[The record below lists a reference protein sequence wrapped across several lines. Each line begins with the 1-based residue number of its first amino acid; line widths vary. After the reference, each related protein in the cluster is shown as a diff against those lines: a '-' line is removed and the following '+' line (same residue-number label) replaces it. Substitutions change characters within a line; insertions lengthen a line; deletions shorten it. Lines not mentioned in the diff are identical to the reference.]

1 MIFRISIIVGMAGYI
16 ILLAAVLTAG
26 LFILPIINPGLGI
39 ILLWYG
45 LYFGVLNRDCAEV
58 ASDRIA
64 TRMGGSKRLAVNVR
78 DCAICG
84 GELADAHSI
93 SASHLTIDQQQSR
106 SLPTGEASIQLS
118 CKHIFHSDCMRGWA
132 IIGKKDSCP
141 VCNEKVDLRALY
153 ADRPWETRNLSWV
166 QMLDFFRYMVVW
178 QPTILLA
185 MQIAFHVLH
194 LDGMPNENVEG
205 AAGGS
210 VHNGTVELANITM
223 GESNGTVALL

>member
-1 MIFRISIIVGMAGYI
+1 MAGYI
-16 ILLAAVLTAG
+16 ILLASVLTAG
-26 LFILPIINPGLGI
+26 MFVLPIINPGFGI

-64 TRMGGSKRLAVNVR
+64 TRMGGSKRLAVSVR

-93 SASHLTIDQQQSR
+93 STSLLTIDQQQSR
-106 SLPTGEASIQLS
+106 TNIPTGEASIQLS
-118 CKHIFHSDCMRGWA
+118 CKHIFHSDCMRGWL

-141 VCNEKVDLRALY
+141 VCNEKVDLRTLY

-194 LDGMPNENVEG
+194 LDGISNEGIEG
-205 AAGGS
+205 ATGGA
-210 VHNGTVELANITM
+210 VQNNTAELTNITM
-223 GESNGTVALL
+223 TERNATMALF